1 MSHSPGGVPFRRPTI
16 QRMPAPRS
24 FVLSTLSLLL
34 FAIPLLAEKP
44 AHSLTIIGVHSGNGV
59 SSAASAAAGFSSA
72 SGDDFASHDPLP
84 VVSDIDF
91 APGTTVTASI
101 ANAPGAGTGT
111 AEGSATLNFTYG
123 TAITDDTFEFLFDAT
138 ASALTAQNIP
148 PVAPGPE
155 DADAAVFLVLSAI
168 FRLDSGIGGASPD
181 EFLGFLHLGALRST
195 HLYETFSASILE
207 DSVNVASLVSG
218 GPEALVPLYA
228 DHSYEIEIVYDYMVS
243 HGIDPSQSLTVI
255 GSIGQ
260 SAVPEPGTALLLAL
274 GLVGLAAGRRCQVSA
289 S

>member
-1 MSHSPGGVPFRRPTI
+1 MPFVIPVQKPQIRRLDLMSHSPGGVPFRRPTI

-168 FRLDSGIGGASPD
+168 FRLDSGIWGRESRRIPRISTPGCTQVHAPLRDVFCQHPGG
-181 EFLGFLHLGALRST
+181 
-195 HLYETFSASILE
+195 
-207 DSVNVASLVSG
+207 
-218 GPEALVPLYA
+218 
-228 DHSYEIEIVYDYMVS
+228 
-243 HGIDPSQSLTVI
+243 
-255 GSIGQ
+255 
-260 SAVPEPGTALLLAL
+260 
-274 GLVGLAAGRRCQVSA
+274 
-289 S
+289 